1 MLQTLRQPRWI
12 VATVVVLLLAAI
24 FVGLGLWQLDR
35 LEQRQALN
43 RMGESRLSQEPV
55 DFAELLAEADG
66 DFSSIQY
73 RPIHVSG
80 TYEPE
85 NEVLIRSQVE
95 LGQAGFHVITPFVTD
110 DGWAVLVNRGW
121 VPLNMDTPPVEARP
135 PEGSRELEGWVQ
147 LSQPRPALGR
157 EDPLGDQTVFSRVDI
172 DRIGMEMI
180 HALAPVYV
188 VATEES
194 DTELPVI
201 VDPPAFDDEGSH
213 LAYALQW
220 FGFAAVAL
228 IGFFFLIRRKGQPSV
243 ARSSTT
249 S

>member
-12 VATVVVLLLAAI
+12 VATVVVLLLAAV

-35 LEQRQALN
+35 LDQRQALN
-43 RMGESRLSQEPV
+43 EMGESRLAEESADLSALLDEAGS
-55 DFAELLAEADG
+55 DFA
-66 DFSSIQY
+66 SIQY
-73 RPIHVSG
+73 RPVHVSG
-80 TYEPE
+80 RYEPD

-110 DGWAVLVNRGW
+110 EGWAVLVNRGW
-121 VPLNMDTPPVEARP
+121 IPLNMDTPPVQARP
-135 PEGSRELEGWVQ
+135 PEGPQQLQGWVQ
-147 LSQPRPALGR
+147 VSQPRPALGR
-157 EDPLGDQTVFSRVDI
+157 EDPPGEKTFSRVDI
-172 DRIGMEMI
+172 DTIGMGMTY
-180 HALAPVYV
+180 ALAPVYV
-188 VATEES
+188 VATGES
-194 DTELPVI
+194 ATELPVV

-220 FGFAAVAL
+220 FAFAAVAL
-228 IGFFFLIRRKGQPSV
+228 IGFYFLIRRKGQPSV

>member
-1 MLQTLRQPRWI
+1 M
-12 VATVVVLLLAAI
+12 VVLLLAAV

-35 LEQRQALN
+35 LDQRQALN
-43 RMGESRLSQEPV
+43 EMGESRLAQESV
-55 DFAELLAEADG
+55 DLSALLDEAGGDFA
-66 DFSSIQY
+66 SIQY
-73 RPIHVSG
+73 RPVHVSG
-80 TYEPE
+80 RYEPD

-110 DGWAVLVNRGW
+110 EGWAVLVNRGW

-135 PEGSRELEGWVQ
+135 PEGSQRLDGWVQ

-157 EDPLGDQTVFSRVDI
+157 EDPLGEEIFSRVDI
-172 DRIGMEMI
+172 DTIGMGMTY
-180 HALAPVYV
+180 ALAPVYV
-188 VATEES
+188 VAVGDS
-194 DTELPVI
+194 GTELPVT

-228 IGFFFLIRRKGQPSV
+228 IGFYFLMRRKGQPAV